1 MLRRWKTWCLM
12 AGMNTAATEL
22 INRLGGSTAVAN
34 RLGWR
39 SLNGSRRVNNWKRRG
54 IPPSVQL
61 QNEWLRLAPS
71 SIQAQEEAHG

>member
-1 MLRRWKTWCLM
+1 
-12 AGMNTAATEL
+12 MNAPATEL

-54 IPPSVQL
+54 IPPAVQL
-61 QNEWLRLAPS
+61 HYDWLRPPADLNQPS
-71 SIQAQEEAHG
+71 TQEKEVGGHD

>member
-1 MLRRWKTWCLM
+1 MVFNV
-12 AGMNTAATEL
+12 GMNTAAAEL
-22 INRLGGSTAVAN
+22 INRLGGSTAVAK

-61 QNEWLRLAPS
+61 QNDWLRLAQPTPTG
-71 SIQAQEEAHG
+71 EEVRHG